1 MVQRLSIFEEIC
13 PSDGPQ
19 SEQKYKSTVFQ
30 TQFEA
35 SEGEEHKR
43 CELDFFKV
51 SRDLS
56 IEFEKKSA
64 DAEKLDG
71 LKVGLGED
79 EIDQF
84 NEQSPH
90 I

>member
-1 MVQRLSIFEEIC
+1 MR
-13 PSDGPQ
+13 
-19 SEQKYKSTVFQ
+19 YK
-30 TQFEA
+30 
-35 SEGEEHKR
+35 
-43 CELDFFKV
+43 LDFFKER
-51 SRDLS
+51 SGLS

-71 LKVGLGED
+71 LKVGLGEQ
-79 EIDQF
+79 ELDQF